1 MERESLLTVLMI
13 LLGGA
18 ALQVIGAWLST
29 RSSMTP
35 GFERERAAW
44 LRLWWPLTPALIVVA
59 WLCGWALS
67 EPDPVPDRV
76 GPLVFIVCA
85 PFVLIV
91 MRAILRAGWS
101 LLGGPEQFGI
111 ATIGLIRPHIVFAP
125 ELARLLDDRA
135 IQAALAHERA
145 HVRHR
150 DPLRIWIAQ
159 FVTDLQWPWISAQK
173 RFERWLAALERARD
187 DEARAEGIEGADLA
201 AALVASVRFHRDE
214 TITAGTITAGA
225 TGACARLT
233 GDRSALEERVARLL
247 QPLAGEP
254 KDRTPSPLQI
264 ALLVSLALAG
274 AVALGVVYGERF
286 VGTLLALS

>member
-1 MERESLLTVLMI
+1 MRRSRPWSMRSTPSIRNCSTSWSESSLHAGDRKMERESLLTVLTI
-13 LLGGA
+13 LLGGV
-18 ALQVIGAWLST
+18 ALQVIGAWLSAYS
-29 RSSMTP
+29 RRKP
-35 GFERERAAW
+35 GFELERAAW
-44 LRLWWPLTPALIVVA
+44 LRLWRPLAPALIVAA

-67 EPDPVPDRV
+67 QPDPVPARV

-85 PFVLIV
+85 PFVLIG

-101 LLGGPEQFGI
+101 LLGSPEQFGI

-201 AALVASVRFHRDE
+201 AALVASVRFHRNM
-214 TITAGTITAGA
+214 TIAAGA
-225 TGACARLT
+225 AGACARLT

-247 QPLAGEP
+247 QPLAG
-254 KDRTPSPLQI
+254 
-264 ALLVSLALAG
+264 
-274 AVALGVVYGERF
+274 
-286 VGTLLALS
+286 

>member
-13 LLGGA
+13 LLGGVV
-18 ALQVIGAWLST
+18 LQVIGAWLST
-29 RSSMTP
+29 RSRITP

-44 LRLWWPLTPALIVVA
+44 LRLWWPLTPALVVGA

-67 EPDPVPDRV
+67 QPDPVPDRV
-76 GPLVFIVCA
+76 GPLIFIVCA

-101 LLGGPEQFGI
+101 LLSGPEQLGI
-111 ATIGLIRPHIVFAP
+111 ATIGLLRPYIVCAP

-159 FVTDLQWPWISAQK
+159 FVTDLQWPWTSAQK
-173 RFERWLAALERARD
+173 RFERWLAALEHARD

-201 AALVASVRFHRDE
+201 AALVASVRFHRN
-214 TITAGTITAGA
+214 TAA
-225 TGACARLT
+225 GACARLT

-247 QPLAGEP
+247 QPLTREP
-254 KDRTPSPLQI
+254 KVGTPTTLQV
-264 ALLVSLALAG
+264 ALLLTLALMV

-286 VGTLLALS
+286 VGTLLALSW

>member
-18 ALQVIGAWLST
+18 VLQVIGAWLST
-29 RSSMTP
+29 RSRMTP

-44 LRLWWPLTPALIVVA
+44 LRLWWPLTPALIVAA

-67 EPDPVPDRV
+67 QPDPVPDRV

-159 FVTDLQWPWISAQK
+159 FVTDLQWPWTSAQK

-201 AALVASVRFHRDE
+201 AALVASVRFHRDK
-214 TITAGTITAGA
+214 TITAGA
-225 TGACARLT
+225 AGACARLT

-254 KDRTPSPLQI
+254 KGRTPTTLQV
-264 ALLVSLALAG
+264 AVLLSLALVV

>member
-29 RSSMTP
+29 RSRLTP

-44 LRLWWPLTPALIVVA
+44 LRLWWPLTPALIVAA

-67 EPDPVPDRV
+67 QPDPVPDRV

-85 PFVLIV
+85 PFVLIGV
-91 MRAILRAGWS
+91 RAVLRAGWS
-101 LLGGPEQFGI
+101 LLSGAEQFGI

-135 IQAALAHERA
+135 IEAALAHERA

-159 FVTDLQWPWISAQK
+159 FVTDLQWPWTSAQK

-201 AALVASVRFHRDE
+201 AALVASVRFHRNM
-214 TITAGTITAGA
+214 TSGGGAGV
-225 TGACARLT
+225 CARLT

-254 KDRTPSPLQI
+254 KDRTPTTLQV
-264 ALLVSLALAG
+264 AFLLSLVLVA